1 MYETLVKITLII
13 FFVIPLVI
21 TVLVFVIAATFMQ
34 IQDDIKK
41 AEVKQHEPRRRRQL
55 QGRAQTASRA

>member
-1 MYETLVKITLII
+1 MYETLVYAALII
-13 FFVIPLVI
+13 FFVIPLVVM
-21 TVLVFVIAATFMQ
+21 VLAFVIAATFMQ

-55 QGRAQTASRA
+55 QGCAQTPSRA